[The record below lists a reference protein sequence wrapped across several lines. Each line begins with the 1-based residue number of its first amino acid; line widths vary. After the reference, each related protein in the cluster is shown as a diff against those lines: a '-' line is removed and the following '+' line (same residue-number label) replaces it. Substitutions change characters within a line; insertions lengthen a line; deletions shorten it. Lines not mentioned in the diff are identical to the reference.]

1 MPAPTASRVVDCAA
15 PRDAVWRILADTNR
29 MNQAMGLAP
38 LSLEPIDDGGGARY
52 LVKAKLG
59 GFDFEYEELP
69 FEWVE
74 MERQT
79 ARRRVRRGPVKE
91 ILLDMRLADREGG
104 GTRVTFDLTLTPSS
118 RLWSPF
124 MPMMGRRFLATYAQ
138 VVEKLDGKD
147 LVDPWAGAAEKIPVT
162 RSHEATGVLARAG
175 AALRES
181 VDAERMAL
189 AERLVGFVA
198 TAPDLDVSRIRPF
211 ELADRWEEP
220 RRAVLAMCL
229 DAVSAGLLELTWDVV
244 CPSCRVG
251 AETLTALEDVST
263 HGACQMCDLEFA
275 VDFDGTVEATFR
287 PTPAVRAVD
296 VAPFCVGGAARTP
309 HVWAQTLIPPGG
321 EALLPAPKELG
332 PWRLFAR
339 GGDTIPVTVAADGPA
354 EASVALESKTPAT
367 VGPGGVLHLSQTTS
381 AERHVKLERTVWR
394 NQAAT
399 AQDVA
404 LLPAFRER
412 FSSEV
417 LRAGLALRVT
427 RSAILFS
434 DLAGSTALYR
444 SAGDAV
450 AFRVVSE
457 HFALLQTIISAHD
470 GAIVKTIGDAV
481 MAVFPDEAAVVRC
494 AAAML
499 AAYVAFRR
507 TNPDAATTDLKIGL
521 YVGPCYA
528 VTANAQLDYFG
539 QTVNL
544 AARLLGLAHAGEVVV
559 PVEVHAK
566 AQPEGW
572 EGPLV
577 VVEEQS
583 VVLKGFVEPTRTVR
597 LRRPAA

>member
-1 MPAPTASRVVDCAA
+1 MSSASRVVDCAA

-29 MNQAMGLAP
+29 MNQAMGLSP
-38 LSLEPIDDGGGARY
+38 LSLEPIDDGGGARF
-52 LVKAKLG
+52 LVKARLG
-59 GFDFEYEELP
+59 GFEFEYEELP

-74 MERQT
+74 KERQT
-79 ARRRVRRGPVKE
+79 VKRRVRRGPVKE
-91 ILLDMRLADREGG
+91 ILLDMRLADRQEGG
-104 GTRVTFDLTLTPSS
+104 TKVTFELTLTPRSV
-118 RLWSPF
+118 LWSPF
-124 MPMMGRRFLATYAQ
+124 MPMMGRRFLATYAE

-147 LVDPWAGAAEKIPVT
+147 LVDPWAGAAERIPVT

-175 AALRES
+175 AALREA
-181 VDAERMAL
+181 VDDERKPL

-211 ELADRWEEP
+211 ELADAWEEP

-229 DAVSAGLLELTWDVV
+229 DAVTAGLLELTWDVV

-251 AETLTALEDVST
+251 AETVTALEDVST
-263 HGACQMCDLEFA
+263 HGACQLCDLEFA

-287 PTPAVRAVD
+287 PIAAVRAID
-296 VAPFCVGGAARTP
+296 IAPFCVGGAARTP
-309 HVWAQTLIPPGG
+309 HVFAQTMIAPRG

-339 GGDTIPVTVAADGPA
+339 GGDTISVSVAADGPA
-354 EASVALESKTPAT
+354 EAAVGLESKQAIT
-367 VGPGGVLHLSQTTS
+367 VGPGGVIHLSQTGEE
-381 AERHVKLERTVWR
+381 ERHVKLERTVWR

-417 LRAGLALRVT
+417 LRTGLALRVT

-434 DLAGSTALYR
+434 DLAGSTALYTH
-444 SAGDAV
+444 AGDAV

-457 HFALLQTIISAHD
+457 HFALLSTIVAAHE

-481 MAVFPDEAAVVRC
+481 MAVFSDEAAAVRA

-499 AAYVAFRR
+499 AAYVSFRR
-507 TNPDAATTDLKIGL
+507 TNPDAASTDLKIGL
-521 YVGPCYA
+521 FAGPCYA

-544 AARLLGLAHAGEVVV
+544 AARLLGLAKAGEVVV
-559 PVEVHAK
+559 PEEVHKQAL
-566 AQPEGW
+566 PEGW

-577 VVEEQS
+577 VGEELS
-583 VVLKGFVEPTRTVR
+583 VVLKGFVEPTRAVR
-597 LRRPAA
+597 LRRPS